1 MHAVIQSGRDDHRR
15 DDGEAAA
22 VSGGMNDHAGA
33 IFKGFQRL
41 FRLQHYIAFG
51 RPTRHLG
58 TFATYSNSF
67 LGCPVIKA
75 AI

>member
-1 MHAVIQSGRDDHRR
+1 MDETTIDVTM
-15 DDGEAAA
+15 EKPLLCL
-22 VSGGMNDHAGA
+22 SGGMNDHAGA

-58 TFATYSNSF
+58 TFAGYPICFYILRSKINS
-67 LGCPVIKA
+67 
-75 AI
+75 